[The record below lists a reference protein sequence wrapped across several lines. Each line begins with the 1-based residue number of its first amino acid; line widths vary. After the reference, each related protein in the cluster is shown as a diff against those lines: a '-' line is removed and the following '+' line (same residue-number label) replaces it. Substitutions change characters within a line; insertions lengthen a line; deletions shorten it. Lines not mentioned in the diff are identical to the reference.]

1 MRRRLPLGAHLPHP
15 GVKERRAKAV
25 QVDLGATLPIRLDGE
40 LVGSARA
47 ISVRLEEDAIRV
59 VV

>member
-15 GVKERRAKAV
+15 AVQERRAKAV
-25 QVDLGATLPIRLDGE
+25 QVDLGASLPVRLDGE
-40 LVGSARA
+40 VVGEARSLA
-47 ISVRLEEDAIRV
+47 LRLEPDALTV